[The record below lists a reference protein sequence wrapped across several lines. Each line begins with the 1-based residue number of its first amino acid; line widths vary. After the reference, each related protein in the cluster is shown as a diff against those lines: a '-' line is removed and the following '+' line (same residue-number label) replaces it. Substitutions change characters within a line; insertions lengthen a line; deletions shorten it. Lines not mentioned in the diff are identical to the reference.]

1 MRVEKR
7 IRGDSM
13 EVILLEK
20 VRNLGNL
27 GDKVDVKSGYGRNYL
42 IPQNKAVFATEKN
55 IELFE
60 QRRSELEKKAQQ
72 TLSAAEQRAAKLND
86 ITLVIS
92 AMASDEGKL
101 YGSVGASEIQDA
113 LTARSVDVS
122 KREIVMPE
130 GPLHSIGDYV
140 VEIHVHSDVIA
151 KLQVQIVSAK

>member
-1 MRVEKR
+1 
-7 IRGDSM
+7 M

-27 GDKVDVKSGYGRNYL
+27 GDKVQVKSGYGRNYL
-42 IPQNKAVFATEKN
+42 IPQNKAVFATAKS

-60 QRRSELEKKAQQ
+60 QRRAELEKKAQQ
-72 TLSAAEQRAAKLND
+72 ALASAEQRAAKLND

-101 YGSVGASEIQDA
+101 YGSVGVNEIKDA
-113 LTARSVDVS
+113 LVEKKIEIS

-130 GPLHSIGDYV
+130 GPLHSIGNFI

-151 KLQVQIVSAK
+151 NLQIEIIAAK

>member
-1 MRVEKR
+1 
-7 IRGDSM
+7 M

-27 GDKVDVKSGYGRNYL
+27 GDKVAVKSGYGRNYL
-42 IPQNKAVFATEKN
+42 IPQNKAVFATAKSIEQFEK
-55 IELFE
+55 
-60 QRRSELEKKAQQ
+60 RRAELEKKEQQ
-72 TLSAAEQRAAKLND
+72 SLASAEQRAAKLND

-101 YGSVGASEIQDA
+101 YGSVGVNEIKDA
-113 LTARSVDVS
+113 LVAKEIEIS

-130 GPLHSIGDYV
+130 GPLHSIGNFA

-151 KLQVQIVSAK
+151 NLQIEIVASK